1 MKIRYVEDDL
11 LMLSGIQHFFFC
23 ERQWALIHIEKQW
36 QENVRTIEGKHIHE
50 RADDPFIVE
59 TRGDIVI
66 SRSVPLSSYKLGLY
80 GIADVIEFVKTNSKG
95 ISLKAKDGQ
104 WTPIPV
110 EYKRGKPK
118 TDKRDEVQLC
128 AQAICLEEMLNVTI
142 DKGYLF
148 YNTIKRRSEVVLD
161 NELRTLV
168 QNLADRMHL
177 AFEEGKTPKAKFGK
191 HCDLCSMKE
200 ICQPKLTSKKKKVKE
215 YIKKVVAEE

>member
-1 MKIRYVEDDL
+1 MRYVEDDL